1 MYVMRLCFLT
11 SDMIL
16 DLIVPQTC
24 KKCGDPSGLNES
36 RLGVCMSCMLNEF
49 SMMDSVESR
58 ILIKE
63 RIQSPWVAAGF
74 RLGEGAIK
82 SLIYKFKYAGRSK
95 VAFDLGREVASNWVP
110 PEIEFALVPVPIPW
124 RRKLKRGYNQTEW
137 IAKGMKSIW
146 GAEVF
151 SRALIRSKHTSSLTN
166 AGRWKRAD
174 ELVGVIKVGPLP
186 PGIPIVLVDDVLT
199 TGTTLRAC
207 RDVLENAHFK
217 VIGAAVIALA

>member
-1 MYVMRLCFLT
+1 
-11 SDMIL
+11 MIL
-16 DLIVPQTC
+16 DLIVPQTYR
-24 KKCGDPSGLNES
+24 KCGNPSGLNES

-49 SMMDSVESR
+49 YMMDSVESR

-82 SLIYKFKYAGRSK
+82 SLIYKFKYAGRSR
-95 VAFDLGREVASNWVP
+95 VAFDLVREFASNWVP
-110 PEIEFALVPVPIPW
+110 PKIEFAVVPLPIPW
-124 RRKLKRGYNQTEW
+124 RRKLKRGYYQTEW

-146 GAEVF
+146 GADVF
-151 SRALIRSKHTSSLTN
+151 SRALIRSKHTSSLTT

-174 ELVGVIKVGPLP
+174 ELVGVIKIGPLP

-207 RDVLENAHFK
+207 RDILENAHFK